1 MPKSPPIS
9 EEMPNCMSADTQSIS
24 NLIPVPKLALDS
36 ITIDV
41 DAVTFKSA

>member
-9 EEMPNCMSADTQSIS
+9 EEMPKCMSADTQSTS
-24 NLIPVPKLALDS
+24 NLIPAPKLALDI

>member
-1 MPKSPPIS
+1 MPPPMS
-9 EEMPNCMSADTQSIS
+9 EEMQKCRSADTLSART
-24 NLIPVPKLALDS
+24 LIPVPKLALDS